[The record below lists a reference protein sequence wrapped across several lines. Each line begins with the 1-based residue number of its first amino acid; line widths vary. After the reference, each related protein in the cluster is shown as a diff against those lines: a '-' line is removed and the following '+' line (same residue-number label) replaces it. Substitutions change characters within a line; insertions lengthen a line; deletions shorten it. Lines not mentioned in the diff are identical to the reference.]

1 MNNENQLN
9 FLFDMDY
16 NDPNEYLLQN
26 DQYMGMQNPYGN
38 NNNRYLTA
46 SLRNRLLENKL
57 TLSASFSCLRLSL
70 LYLFYFIENYK
81 LTPYLENLIVFLLV
95 YEAMVIANFVAMKT
109 YLMIKRMFNPL
120 SLEFPTLC
128 LYIYTFN
135 EMILFTWFIYGCY
148 CIMIDTKGVEQSLRV
163 NPLMMYYITVLILFG
178 FFIFSKAIFY
188 LIFFICFCPCIAY
201 AYVSDL
207 YTDYERTRQ
216 AAKVQEELVEI
227 DYEDYSKDKAK
238 ENIESTLYKNIANG
252 QTKAGTFSLFLD
264 GKETKIK
271 VHNGAMIQLSRE
283 YQIST
288 KTNLDM
294 YVRAAAATTREVCS
308 VKVGIRRDGDDMG
321 AMVFMAESFCP
332 STKVFREV
340 FLGYMQALDVAE
352 QRQGDNLKEICNR
365 DDKPRRKIGF
375 VTSYSN

>member
-46 SLRNRLLENKL
+46 SLRNRLLENKF

-95 YEAMVIANFVAMKT
+95 YESMVIANFVAMKT

-128 LYIYTFN
+128 LYIYTLN

-178 FFIFSKAIFY
+178 FFLFSKAIFY

-238 ENIESTLYKNIANG
+238 ENIESTCIICCGDFKPKEKVIVLKCNSKHVFHASCLRPWITMNPSCPTCRCNLIENAEESMNENNI
-252 QTKAGTFSLFLD
+252 
-264 GKETKIK
+264 
-271 VHNGAMIQLSRE
+271 
-283 YQIST
+283 
-288 KTNLDM
+288 
-294 YVRAAAATTREVCS
+294 
-308 VKVGIRRDGDDMG
+308 
-321 AMVFMAESFCP
+321 
-332 STKVFREV
+332 
-340 FLGYMQALDVAE
+340 
-352 QRQGDNLKEICNR
+352 
-365 DDKPRRKIGF
+365 
-375 VTSYSN
+375 SNQQ